1 MTEEELEKKAKKYSF
16 EKVCKECGYSF
27 SCSDKNS
34 LCSKLKNSL
43 RIYQDG
49 FNDGYSGGYEIGKKN
64 ERELQ
69 CGKKY
74 IESLRQR
81 IHSLETE
88 NASFREEN
96 KKLRQQFFELKSK
109 IVDLIYNDEN
119 CLDKTIELLDD
130 FECELEED
138 EG

>member
-1 MTEEELEKKAKKYSF
+1 MTEEELEKKAKEYELETLGMGN
-16 EKVCKECGYSF
+16 EKLQEAYK
-27 SCSDKNS
+27 
-34 LCSKLKNSL
+34 
-43 RIYQDG
+43 DG
-49 FNDGYSGGYEIGKKN
+49 FNEGFSDGYEVWKKN

-96 KKLRQQFFELKSK
+96 KKLRRQFFELKSK

-138 EG
+138 

>member
-1 MTEEELEKKAKKYSF
+1 MTEEIKKKAKEY
-16 EKVCKECGYSF
+16 ELETRDMGTEELQEAYNAGF
-27 SCSDKNS
+27 SD
-34 LCSKLKNSL
+34 
-43 RIYQDG
+43 
-49 FNDGYSGGYEIGKKN
+49 GYEIGKKN
-64 ERELQ
+64 ERKLQ

-74 IESLRQR
+74 IESLGQR
-81 IHSLETE
+81 IHLLETE

-138 EG
+138 EE

>member
-1 MTEEELEKKAKKYSF
+1 MTEEELEKKAKEYELETWGMGN
-16 EKVCKECGYSF
+16 EKLQEAYK
-27 SCSDKNS
+27 
-34 LCSKLKNSL
+34 
-43 RIYQDG
+43 DG
-49 FNDGYSGGYEIGKKN
+49 FNDGYSDGYEIGKKN
-64 ERELQ
+64 ERKLQ

-109 IVDLIYNDEN
+109 IVDLIYNDEYF
-119 CLDKTIELLDD
+119 LDKTIELLDD

>member
-1 MTEEELEKKAKKYSF
+1 MTEEELEKKAKKYELKTLDMGT
-16 EKVCKECGYSF
+16 EKSQEAYNAGF
-27 SCSDKNS
+27 SD
-34 LCSKLKNSL
+34 
-43 RIYQDG
+43 
-49 FNDGYSGGYEIGKKN
+49 GYEIGKKN

-74 IESLRQR
+74 IESLKQW

-138 EG
+138 

>member
-1 MTEEELEKKAKKYSF
+1 MTEEELEKKAKEYELETWCMEN
-16 EKVCKECGYSF
+16 EKLQEAYK
-27 SCSDKNS
+27 
-34 LCSKLKNSL
+34 
-43 RIYQDG
+43 DG
-49 FNDGYSGGYEIGKKN
+49 FNDGYSDGYELGKKN

-96 KKLRQQFFELKSK
+96 KKLRRRFFELKSK

>member
-1 MTEEELEKKAKKYSF
+1 MTEEEKQLIVNTPIDESCF
-16 EKVCKECGYSF
+16 EK
-27 SCSDKNS
+27 
-34 LCSKLKNSL
+34 
-43 RIYQDG
+43 
-49 FNDGYSGGYEIGKKN
+49 
-64 ERELQ
+64 Q

-88 NASFREEN
+88 NASFRKEN

-130 FECELEED
+130 FKCELEED
-138 EG
+138 EK